1 MVSELSRTLLKYRGQ
16 PVIAAHI
23 ETFHTVEGWRV
34 AWDISAA
41 AVMVYDRFMYNF
53 GNPPILPIFCHFNYR
68 GQVESTP
75 SCEVG

>member
-1 MVSELSRTLLKYRGQ
+1 MLKVIGIRAVRSSELSRTLLKYRGQ

-53 GNPPILPIFCHFNYR
+53 GNPPILPIFLSF
-68 GQVESTP
+68 
-75 SCEVG
+75 